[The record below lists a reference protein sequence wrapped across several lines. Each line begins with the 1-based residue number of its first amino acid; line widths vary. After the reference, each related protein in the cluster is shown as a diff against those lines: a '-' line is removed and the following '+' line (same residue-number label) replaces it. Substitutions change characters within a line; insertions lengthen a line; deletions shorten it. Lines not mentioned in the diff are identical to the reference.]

1 MKRVSI
7 LMFLLIVIG
16 FVRGDASVSSVQDP
30 VTVNAKTIVVKLDNP
45 RVRVYD
51 VVLKPGEKENLH
63 SHPAY
68 VVYVIEGG
76 KVRNHAADGSVAEA
90 EFKAGEVFYREPVT
104 HWAENIGTTT
114 LRVALV
120 ELKN

>member
-1 MKRVSI
+1 MKRISI

-16 FVRGDASVSSVQDP
+16 FVRGDTTVSSGQDP
-30 VTVNAKTIVVKLDNP
+30 VTVNAKTIAVKLDNP
-45 RVRVYD
+45 RVRVFD
-51 VVLKPGEKENLH
+51 VTLKPGEKENIH

-68 VVYVIEGG
+68 VVYVLEGG

-104 HWAENIGTTT
+104 HWAENIGNTT
-114 LRVALV
+114 LKVVLV